1 MKRKESLRVN
11 FLYCLNLFNLKPAQ
25 NKAKM
30 TTELTGS
37 FCGGI
42 VGEAHKDEERNGQT
56 VFCFVCLKKSGITGP
71 YKPWGG
77 GGGVGTGGR
86 VHHWNFPENR
96 F

>member
-1 MKRKESLRVN
+1 
-11 FLYCLNLFNLKPAQ
+11 
-25 NKAKM
+25 M

-77 GGGVGTGGR
+77 GGVGTGGR
-86 VHHWNFPENR
+86 VLHWNFPENR

>member
-71 YKPWGG
+71 YMPWG

-86 VHHWNFPENR
+86 VLHWNFPENR